1 MKDSEVAA
9 ELDNPK
15 KEAPRTRDAKDEP
28 NGLKRAFK
36 ILGPG
41 LITGAS
47 DDDPSGIATYSTV
60 GAGFGNSSLWMALFT
75 FPLMLSVQFI
85 CAKVGL
91 VTGRGLSGVLK
102 KHYHPAIVWTSIT
115 ILLVANVIN
124 AGTDIGAMAEG
135 VHLIV
140 PQIPA
145 KLAILPI
152 ALILLST
159 VIVFSYKRI
168 ASVFKWLTLS
178 LFAYVITA
186 FFCHIDFNVVI
197 KDTFIPN
204 ISWQPGYIAALVAI
218 LGTTISPYLFFWQTN
233 TEVDEQKDAGQ
244 RKVSDRKGA
253 SKDDLKYAAYDVGAG
268 MLFSNVVMYFVI
280 LTAAATLFKGG
291 VHQIDSA
298 AQAAKAL
305 EPMLGSAASYLF
317 AAGFIG
323 TGFLAVP
330 VLIGSAAYAIAETMG
345 RPCGY
350 GEKFGDAKFFYG
362 LVIIGTL
369 VGTAFNFTGINAM
382 QALYF
387 TAILNGVLAP
397 PLLLLLMLVSNNK
410 EIMGPRTN
418 TTLVNIGGWLTFAFM
433 TIAVI
438 LFAWSSLQGK

>member
-1 MKDSEVAA
+1 MAA
-9 ELDNPK
+9 KLDNPAI
-15 KEAPRTRDAKDEP
+15 EAPRTREAKNEP
-28 NGLKRAFK
+28 NAVKRIFK

-41 LITGAS
+41 LVTGAS

-60 GAGFGNSSLWMALFT
+60 GAGFGNSSLWMALVT

-102 KHYHPAIVWTSIT
+102 KHYHPAIVWTAIS

-145 KLAILPI
+145 KIAILPI
-152 ALILLST
+152 AVILLST
-159 VIVFSYKRI
+159 VIIFSYQRI

-186 FFCHIDFNVVI
+186 FFCHIDINTVL

-204 ISWQPGYIAALVAI
+204 ISWHPGYIAALVAI
-218 LGTTISPYLFFWQTN
+218 LGTTISPYLFFWQTS

-244 RKVSDRKGA
+244 KKVSERIGA
-253 SKDDLKYAAYDVGAG
+253 SDDDLKFAAYDVGAG
-268 MLFSNVVMYFVI
+268 MLFSNIVMYFII
-280 LTAAATLFKGG
+280 LTAAATLYKGG

-305 EPMLGSAASYLF
+305 EPMLGSGASYLF

-330 VLIGSAAYAIAETMG
+330 VLVGSAASAIAETLG
-345 RPCGY
+345 QPCGF
-350 GEKFGDAKFFYG
+350 GEKFGEAKLFYG
-362 LVIIGTL
+362 LIIAGTL
-369 VGTAFNFTGINAM
+369 LGTAINYSNINAM

-387 TAILNGVLAP
+387 TSILNGVLAP
-397 PLLLLLMLVSNNK
+397 PLLLLLMLVSNDK
-410 EIMGPRTN
+410 KIMGARTN
-418 TTLVNIGGWLTFAFM
+418 TLLLNIGGWLTFAFM
-433 TIAVI
+433 TAAVA